1 MLSVENISYT
11 YNLDFGKVLEDVS
24 MDFDKGQIVGVL
36 GANGSGKSTL
46 MKVIMGLY
54 QPQNG
59 KVFYQGNSLIY
70 NKKALYAYR
79 QEVGIVFQDPE
90 QQLFY
95 SVVEDDVALA
105 LRNLSY
111 PEPEIKERVNKALKD
126 MHIEHLRNRPVHYL
140 SFGQK
145 KKVAIAGVLAL
156 QPKYLLLDEPTAGL
170 DPRGRNHIMFLMKKL
185 AKQGTKIILT
195 SHDMDLMYD
204 CCDYVYL
211 LDKGK
216 LVLEGE
222 VGSVFLEEEILEK
235 ARLSLP
241 WLVKLHLAM
250 GLPLAENGQE
260 FFERLGKD
268 YGKIFD
274 DSRNSFGCR

>member
-11 YNLDFGKVLEDVS
+11 YNFDFGKVLEDVS

-59 KVFYQGNSLIY
+59 RVFYQEKPLVYS
-70 NKKALYAYR
+70 KKALYAYR

-105 LRNLSY
+105 LLNLSY
-111 PEPEIKERVNKALKD
+111 PEQEIKERVDKALKD

-140 SFGQK
+140 SYGQK

-170 DPRGRNHIMFLMKKL
+170 DPLGRDHMMFLMKKL

-211 LDKGK
+211 LDKGR
-216 LVLEGE
+216 LVLEGD
-222 VGSVFLEEEILEK
+222 VGSVFLEKETLEK

-250 GLPLAENGQE
+250 GLPLAENEQE
-260 FFERLGKD
+260 FFERIGKD
-268 YGKIFD
+268 YGKIVD
-274 DSRNSFGCR
+274 GSRNCI

>member
-1 MLSVENISYT
+1 MLRVDSISYT
-11 YNLDFGKVLEDVS
+11 YDSTFGLALDGVS
-24 MDFDKGQIVGVL
+24 MDFDKGQIIGLL

-46 MKVIMGLY
+46 MKVVMGLY
-54 QPQNG
+54 KPKEG
-59 KVFYQGNSLIY
+59 KVYYQNMPLVY
-70 NKKALYAYR
+70 TKKGLYAYR
-79 QEVGIVFQDPE
+79 QDVGIVFQDPE

-111 PEPEIKERVNKALKD
+111 PEAIVKERVDKALKD
-126 MHIEHLRNRPVHYL
+126 MHIEHLRQRPMHYL

-170 DPRGRNHIMFLMKKL
+170 DPRGRNHMLYLMKKL
-185 AKQGTKIILT
+185 ARLGTKIILT

-211 LDKGK
+211 LNKGR
-216 LVLEGE
+216 LLLEGE
-222 VGSVFLEEEILEK
+222 ASKFFLEKELLEQ

-241 WLVKLHLAM
+241 WLVKLHLAT
-250 GLPLAENGQE
+250 GLPLASNEQE
-260 FFERLGKD
+260 FFERIEET
-268 YGKIFD
+268 YGKTTHD
-274 DSRNSFGCR
+274 PRDSL

>member
-1 MLSVENISYT
+1 MLRVEAIDYR
-11 YNLDFGKVLEDVS
+11 YDRDFDRVLDAIS

-54 QPQNG
+54 KPQKG
-59 KVFYQGNSLIY
+59 QVFFQDKPLVYS
-70 NKKALYAYR
+70 KKALYSYR

-111 PEPEIKERVNKALKD
+111 PEAEIKQRVDKALKD
-126 MHIEHLRNRPVHYL
+126 MHIEHLRQRPVHYL

-156 QPKYLLLDEPTAGL
+156 QPRYLLLDEPTAGL
-170 DPRGRNHIMFLMKKL
+170 DPRGRNHMIYLMKKL
-185 AKQGTKIILT
+185 ARLGTKIILT

-211 LDKGK
+211 LNKGK
-216 LVLEGE
+216 LVLEGQADK
-222 VGSVFLEEEILEK
+222 VFLEKEILED

-241 WLVKLHLAM
+241 WLVKLHLTL
-250 GLPLAENGQE
+250 GTPLVENEQA
-260 FFERLGKD
+260 FFERMEKD
-268 YGKIFD
+268 NGKITYGSGD
-274 DSRNSFGCR
+274 GL